1 MNEDLIERIQ
11 KYLSGEFS
19 EEERSLFESEINSSE
34 ELKKQVDFLRD
45 LNVVIKANSRTDL
58 KKRMQEIE
66 AELQNDEAILEPAA
80 SRPANAAHASSANS
94 GPTILSYFAIAAS
107 VLLVLGMFF
116 LFKDSILKQS
126 KEIAK
131 TEQGKVEKDSTTH
144 VFFGEIPI
152 TSISDSKFGFVND
165 TSKTVL
171 HLIIEKPIVIDST
184 TVGIFYKQKNDTLYL
199 RSSETNMKPK
209 LYEFY
214 IEEARA
220 EKEDKNGQV
229 IEVIKPELKGFYLEI
244 SNEFYEIKNS
254 ANYVPLYK
262 VDSAKK
268 ELLQFYTNRK

>member
-66 AELQNDEAILEPAA
+66 AELQNNEVVLEPAA
-80 SRPANAAHASSANS
+80 ASPANAAHDASANS
-94 GPTILSYFAIAAS
+94 GTSILSYFAIAAS
-107 VLLVLGMFF
+107 VLLVVGMFF
-116 LFKDSILKQS
+116 LFKDSFIKPS

-131 TEQGKVEKDSTTH
+131 TEQGKVEKDSTTQ

-171 HLIIEKPIVIDST
+171 HLVIEKPIVIDST
-184 TVGIFYKQKNDTLYL
+184 TVGDFYKQKNDTLYL
-199 RSSETNMKPK
+199 RSSETNMKTK

-214 IEEARA
+214 IEEARV

-254 ANYVPLYK
+254 ANYVPMFK

>member
-45 LNVVIKANSRTDL
+45 LNIVIKTNSRTDL
-58 KKRMQEIE
+58 KERMQEIE
-66 AELQNDEAILEPAA
+66 AELQNDEAILETAA
-80 SRPANAAHASSANS
+80 ARPANAAPASSANS

-131 TEQGKVEKDSTTH
+131 TEQGKVEKDSTTQ

-171 HLIIEKPIVIDST
+171 HLVIEKPIVIDST
-184 TVGIFYKQKNDTLYL
+184 TVGDFYKQKNDTLYL
-199 RSSETNMKPK
+199 RSSETNMKTK

-214 IEEARA
+214 IEEARV

-254 ANYVPLYK
+254 ANYVPMFK

>member
-11 KYLSGEFS
+11 KYLAGEFS
-19 EEERSLFESEINSSE
+19 EEERSLFESEINKSE
-34 ELKKQVDFLRD
+34 ELKKQVDFFKD
-45 LNVVIKANSRTDL
+45 LNVVVKANSRADL

-66 AELQNDEAILEPAA
+66 AELQNNEVVLEPAA
-80 SRPANAAHASSANS
+80 ARPAHAGHTASANS
-94 GPTILSYFAIAAS
+94 GTSILSYFAIAAS
-107 VLLVLGMFF
+107 VLLVVGMFF
-116 LFKDSILKQS
+116 LFKDSFIKQS

-131 TEQGKVEKDSTTH
+131 TEQGKVEKDSTTQ

-171 HLIIEKPIVIDST
+171 HLVIEKPIVIDST
-184 TVGIFYKQKNDTLYL
+184 TVGDFYKQKNDTLYL
-199 RSSETNMKPK
+199 RSSETNMKTK

-214 IEEARA
+214 IEEARV

-254 ANYVPLYK
+254 ANYVPLFK

>member
-34 ELKKQVDFLRD
+34 ELKKQVDFFRD
-45 LNVVIKANSRTDL
+45 LNVVVRANSHADL
-58 KKRMQEIE
+58 KKRMQKIE
-66 AELQNDEAILEPAA
+66 AELILEPAA
-80 SRPANAAHASSANS
+80 ANAARAKSD
-94 GPTILSYFAIAAS
+94 PTILSYFAIAAS
-107 VLLVLGMFF
+107 VLLVVGMFF
-116 LFKDSILKQS
+116 LFKDSLLKPS

-131 TEQGKVEKDSTTH
+131 TEKEKLEKDSTTQ
-144 VFFGEIPI
+144 VFFVDIPI
-152 TSISDSKFGFVND
+152 NSISDSKFGFVND

-171 HLIIEKPIVIDST
+171 HLAIEKPIVIDST

-199 RSSETNMKPK
+199 RSSETNMKTK

-214 IEEARA
+214 IEEARV

-254 ANYVPLYK
+254 ANYVPLFK